1 MEAFELMMRI
11 LMSVQSVLCTLQLTS
26 KFTQKEKILKIGG
39 SMENNTHLC
48 RGKGEV
54 LRPPSGDAEW
64 RGLKIRH
71 GGL

>member
-1 MEAFELMMRI
+1 
-11 LMSVQSVLCTLQLTS
+11 MSVQSVLCTLQLTS
-26 KFTQKEKILKIGG
+26 KITQKGKILKIGR

-48 RGKGEV
+48 RGRAEV
-54 LRPPSGDAEW
+54 LCPPSGDAAW